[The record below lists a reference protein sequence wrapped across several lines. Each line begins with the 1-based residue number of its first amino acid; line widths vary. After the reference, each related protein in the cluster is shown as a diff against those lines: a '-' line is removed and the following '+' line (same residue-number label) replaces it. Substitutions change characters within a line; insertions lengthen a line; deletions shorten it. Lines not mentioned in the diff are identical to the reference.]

1 MIRRPPRSTRT
12 DTLFPYTTLFR
23 SRGAV
28 AQLLQQYPVRPHT
41 QGRFQK
47 ILCRDFRGAL
57 LVLRVEHVDHV
68 AMRNDHFARVFDRQ
82 QPLMRRNKLDQ
93 PLRARRLSRA
103 SSARNKDNFA
113 ALTMLLATFIIFS
126 CTENNTHS

>member
-47 ILCRDFRGAL
+47 IHWRDFRGAL

-68 AMRNDHFARVFDRQ
+68 AMRTDQLERVLARQ
-82 QPLMRRNKLDQ
+82 QPRMRRYELDQ
-93 PLRARRLSRA
+93 PSRERSVSRARSAGNRSDQHTSQLPPLISLQNTLLS
-103 SSARNKDNFA
+103 
-113 ALTMLLATFIIFS
+113 
-126 CTENNTHS
+126 